1 MEELRKKL
9 MEELKNK
16 LGEGY
21 EVSPVDV
28 NKNNGTILHG
38 ISIMLKGNIGGPT
51 VYVDNFYQR
60 FQGSN
65 EEIEEMIDYI
75 LEDIR
80 ACYEIDDEEL
90 QRNVYEYDRAKEHL
104 RVALCNY
111 EAKVLNIPIYRVVE
125 GKKGVIITMYVEQEK
140 KYV

>member
-60 FQGSN
+60 FQGTN

-80 ACYEIDDEEL
+80 SCYEIDDEEL

-104 RVALCNY
+104 RVALSY
-111 EAKVLNIPIYRVVE
+111 S
-125 GKKGVIITMYVEQEK
+125 
-140 KYV
+140 

>member
-51 VYVDNFYQR
+51 GICR
-60 FQGSN
+60 
-65 EEIEEMIDYI
+65 
-75 LEDIR
+75 
-80 ACYEIDDEEL
+80 
-90 QRNVYEYDRAKEHL
+90 
-104 RVALCNY
+104 
-111 EAKVLNIPIYRVVE
+111 
-125 GKKGVIITMYVEQEK
+125 
-140 KYV
+140 